1 MVLDKLLPC
10 GGTMNTRFSRLPL
23 LPAPSL
29 QQKESASLLTN
40 PAEYTSGAWFGQVWI
55 TCPLLELKR
64 GSTPL
69 NWDWVGLSLGRS
81 GSPNYK
87 VCFKLKQRRNG
98 SWVVKNN
105 RCAFQVSQ
113 VEMRMGRE
121 FQVEATNWIKAW
133 RQDSIGKS
141 NFTTGLRKTEKVRL
155 KGVVESRDWK
165 DKVFMPSF
173 RGSGEAP
180 KNIITYYKY
189 NTSSRELKI
198 SFLHFLRVW
207 YVVVCFI

>member
-1 MVLDKLLPC
+1 
-10 GGTMNTRFSRLPL
+10 MNTRFSRLPL

-29 QQKESASLLTN
+29 QQKESASLLIN
-40 PAEYTSGAWFGQVWI
+40 PAEYTNGAWFGQVWI
-55 TCPLLELKR
+55 TRPLLELKR

-69 NWDWVGLSLGRS
+69 NWDWVGLSSGRS

-87 VCFKLKQRRNG
+87 GCFKLKKRRNG
-98 SWVVKNN
+98 CWVVENN
-105 RCAFQVSQ
+105 RCALQVSQ
-113 VEMRMGRE
+113 VAMRMGRE
-121 FQVEATNWIKAW
+121 FQVAATNWIKAW

-141 NFTTGLRKTEKVRL
+141 SLTTGLRKTEKLRL
-155 KGVVESRDWK
+155 KGVVESLDWK
-165 DKVFMPSF
+165 DKVFMPGF

-198 SFLHFLRVW
+198 SFLHFLEESGM
-207 YVVVCFI
+207 